1 MRKYALT
8 RFNTRL
14 LGALIAFAMV
24 AIPTIVVAQDAQRKS
39 DGQAVQ
45 RPSGETNV
53 DIQAQGEKKE
63 QGSGNP
69 QASQGAQGPQGPAG
83 APGPQGAQGP
93 AGMPGPSG
101 NTILG
106 MDATV
111 ALFVGLAFILVVIVA
126 IVAASRGTSR
136 EA

>member
-1 MRKYALT
+1 MRKYALA

-14 LGALIAFAMV
+14 LGALIAFVMV
-24 AIPTIVVAQDAQRKS
+24 AIPTIVVAQDTQRKS
-39 DGQAVQ
+39 EGQAVQ
-45 RPSGETNV
+45 RPSGDTNV

-63 QGSGNP
+63 QGSGSP
-69 QASQGAQGPQGPAG
+69 QGSQGAPGPQGPAG
-83 APGPQGAQGP
+83 APGPQGP

-101 NTILG
+101 STFLG
-106 MDATV
+106 MDSTV
-111 ALFVGLAFILVVIVA
+111 ALFVGLALILVVIVA

>member
-14 LGALIAFAMV
+14 LGGLIAFVMV
-24 AIPTIVVAQDAQRKS
+24 AIPAIVVAQDAQRKS

-45 RPSGETNV
+45 RPSGDTNV

-63 QGSGNP
+63 QGSGSP
-69 QASQGAQGPQGPAG
+69 QGPQGAPGPQGPAG
-83 APGPQGAQGP
+83 APGPQGP
-93 AGMPGPSG
+93 AGMPGPSA
-101 NTILG
+101 NTFLG

-111 ALFVGLAFILVVIVA
+111 ALFVGLALILVVIVA
-126 IVAASRGTSR
+126 IVAASRGSHR

>member
-1 MRKYALT
+1 MRKYALA
-8 RFNTRL
+8 RFNTSL
-14 LGALIAFAMV
+14 LGALIALVMV

-45 RPSGETNV
+45 RPSGDTNV

-63 QGSGNP
+63 QGSGSP
-69 QASQGAQGPQGPAG
+69 QGPQG
-83 APGPQGAQGP
+83 APGPQGP
-93 AGMPGPSG
+93 AGMPGPSA
-101 NTILG
+101 NTFLG

-111 ALFVGLAFILVVIVA
+111 ALFVGLALILVVIVA
-126 IVAASRGTSR
+126 IVAASRGSHR

>member
-1 MRKYALT
+1 MRKYALA

-14 LGALIAFAMV
+14 LGALIALAMV
-24 AIPTIVVAQDAQRKS
+24 AIPTIVVAQDAQRKG

-45 RPSGETNV
+45 RPSGDTNV

-63 QGSGNP
+63 QGSGSP
-69 QASQGAQGPQGPAG
+69 QASQGAPGPQGPAG
-83 APGPQGAQGP
+83 APGPQGP
-93 AGMPGPSG
+93 AGMPGPSA
-101 NTILG
+101 NTFLG

-111 ALFVGLAFILVVIVA
+111 ALFVGLALILVVIVA

>member
-1 MRKYALT
+1 MRKYALA
-8 RFNTRL
+8 RFNTSL
-14 LGALIAFAMV
+14 LGALIALVMV

-45 RPSGETNV
+45 RPSGDTNV

-63 QGSGNP
+63 QGSGSP
-69 QASQGAQGPQGPAG
+69 QGPQGAPGPQGPAG
-83 APGPQGAQGP
+83 V
-93 AGMPGPSG
+93 PGPSA
-101 NTILG
+101 NTFLG

-111 ALFVGLAFILVVIVA
+111 ALFVGLALILVVIVA
-126 IVAASRGTSR
+126 IVAASRGSHR

>member
-1 MRKYALT
+1 MRKYALA
-8 RFNTRL
+8 RSNTRL
-14 LGALIAFAMV
+14 LGALIAFVMV
-24 AIPTIVVAQDAQRKS
+24 AIPTIVLAQDAQRKS

-45 RPSGETNV
+45 RPSGDTNV

-63 QGSGNP
+63 QGSGSP
-69 QASQGAQGPQGPAG
+69 QGSQGAPGPQGPAG
-83 APGPQGAQGP
+83 APGPQGP

-101 NTILG
+101 STFLG
-106 MDATV
+106 MDSTV
-111 ALFVGLAFILVVIVA
+111 ALFVGLALILVVIVA

>member
-14 LGALIAFAMV
+14 LGGLIAFVMV
-24 AIPTIVVAQDAQRKS
+24 AIPAIVVAQDAQRKG
-39 DGQAVQ
+39 DGQSVQ
-45 RPSGETNV
+45 APSGDTNV

-63 QGSGNP
+63 QGSGSP
-69 QASQGAQGPQGPAG
+69 QGPQGAPGPQGPAG
-83 APGPQGAQGP
+83 APGPQGP
-93 AGMPGPSG
+93 AGMPGPSA
-101 NTILG
+101 NTFLG

-111 ALFVGLAFILVVIVA
+111 ALFVGLALILVVIVA
-126 IVAASRGTSR
+126 IVAASRGSHR

>member
-1 MRKYALT
+1 MRKYALA
-8 RFNTRL
+8 RFNTSL
-14 LGALIAFAMV
+14 LGALIALVMV

-45 RPSGETNV
+45 RPSGDTNV

-63 QGSGNP
+63 QGSGSP
-69 QASQGAQGPQGPAG
+69 QGPQGAPGPQGPAG
-83 APGPQGAQGP
+83 APGPEGP
-93 AGMPGPSG
+93 AGMPGPST
-101 NTILG
+101 NTFLG

-111 ALFVGLAFILVVIVA
+111 ALFVGLALILVVIVA
-126 IVAASRGTSR
+126 IVAASRGSHR